1 MQHSMP
7 QLRNQVYEL
16 CKKPQRWVEIH
27 FDSLFQSLETEE
39 IDQGVLICVL
49 PSKWSL
55 GKQLCQEENQNE
67 KETYAKHMEVQLRKW
82 QINGEKHKLVNR
94 LKVS

>member
-16 CKKPQRWVEIH
+16 CKNLNVEIH
-27 FDSLFQSLETEE
+27 FDSLFQSLKTEE

-55 GKQLCQEENQNE
+55 GKQLCQEENQNW
-67 KETYAKHMEVQLRKW
+67 KETYADHMEVQLCKW
-82 QINGEKHKLVNR
+82 QINREKHKL
-94 LKVS
+94 STD

>member
-1 MQHSMP
+1 MSEPTHFIDLQIIDTKVSSWTGRFTQHSMP

-16 CKKPQRWVEIH
+16 FKNLNVEIH
-27 FDSLFQSLETEE
+27 LESLFQSLETEE
-39 IDQGVLICVL
+39 IDQGILICVL

-67 KETYAKHMEVQLRKW
+67 KET
-82 QINGEKHKLVNR
+82 
-94 LKVS
+94 

>member
-16 CKKPQRWVEIH
+16 FKNLNVEIH
-27 FDSLFQSLETEE
+27 LESLFQSLETEE
-39 IDQGVLICVL
+39 IDQGILICVL

-67 KETYAKHMEVQLRKW
+67 KET
-82 QINGEKHKLVNR
+82 
-94 LKVS
+94 